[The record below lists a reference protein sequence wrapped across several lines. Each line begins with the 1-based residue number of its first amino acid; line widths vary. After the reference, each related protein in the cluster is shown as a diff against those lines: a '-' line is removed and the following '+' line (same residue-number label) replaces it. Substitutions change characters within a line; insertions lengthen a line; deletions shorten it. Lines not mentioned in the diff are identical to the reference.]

1 MITPRIMMRMTLAAA
16 LVLIAAQNA
25 ECQTATTTTEGVR
38 RYVVTDYGV
47 RADEPVL
54 PQTEKLQAVI
64 DMAAEEG
71 GGVVTIPEGTYV
83 SGALF
88 FRQGTHL
95 RIERGGTLKGIDDI
109 AHYPIGRTRMEGRTL
124 NYFSALVNADS
135 IEGFSISGGGTIDGN
150 GLRFWREFWLR
161 RQYSKEC
168 TNLEAMRP
176 RLIYIS
182 NCKDVSIDSV
192 RMQNSAFW
200 TLHIY
205 RTERVRITN
214 TTTFSPTAPVKAP
227 STDAIDLDNC
237 RGVLIKGCRISVNDD
252 AIALKGG
259 KGVWADKDPDNGPN
273 ENIVIEDCDFG
284 FVHSCLTL
292 GSESVRDSNI
302 VMRNCRV
309 DGAARVIWLKFR
321 PDTPQSYEDIR
332 VDGISGRC
340 KDFLVIRPW
349 TQFFDKGERA
359 DMPASECRGLRISG
373 VRVECDRLINIGASA
388 DYELSGFELSDID
401 ARAADTTLNLSMVK
415 NVKVRRVSLRP
426 SGKAKDADG
435 ERAGEAE

>member
-1 MITPRIMMRMTLAAA
+1 MILMKMTLAAA
-16 LVLIAAQNA
+16 LVIIAAQRA
-25 ECQTATTTTEGVR
+25 EGQTATAMTEGAR

-64 DMAAEEG
+64 DMAAEDG

-83 SGALF
+83 SGALY

-95 RIERGGTLKGIDDI
+95 RIERGGTLKGMDDI

-124 NYFSALVNADS
+124 NYFSALVNADG
-135 IEGFSISGGGTIDGN
+135 IEGFSVSGGGTIDGN

-161 RQYSKEC
+161 RQYDKAC
-168 TNLEAMRP
+168 TNLEALRP

-192 RMQNSAFW
+192 MMQNSAFW

-205 RTERVRITN
+205 RSERVRITN

-237 RGVLIKGCRISVNDD
+237 RDVLIKGCKISVNDD

-259 KGVWADKDPDNGPN
+259 KGEWADKDPDNGPN

-302 VMRNCRV
+302 VMRNCRI

-321 PDTPQSYEDIR
+321 PDTPQNYEGIR
-332 VDGISGRC
+332 VEGLSGRS
-340 KDFLVIRPW
+340 KDFLVIRSW
-349 TQFFDKGERA
+349 TQFYEKGERTG
-359 DMPASECRGLRISG
+359 MPVSTCRGLKISG
-373 VRVECDRLINIGASA
+373 VRMECDRFVNIGASA
-388 DYELSGFELSDID
+388 DYALSDFELSDID
-401 ARAADTTLNLSMVK
+401 VRAADTAMDLSMVE
-415 NVKVRRVSLRP
+415 NVKMRRVSLRP
-426 SGKAKDADG
+426 SGKAKGDG
-435 ERAGEAE
+435 GENAGEAE